1 VGSNGAPDKH
11 PFQVTLDQQTLADA
25 LAQALSDKEV
35 SVEAE
40 NGSWIVSIDGVR
52 TDQIVVHVL
61 DAVRDTLAKRP
72 SASAHVQLDG
82 HDYVMRGEDHIAT
95 TAAEAAC

>member
-1 VGSNGAPDKH
+1 M
-11 PFQVTLDQQTLADA
+11 LDQQTLADA
-25 LAQALSDKEV
+25 LAQALSDNEV
-35 SVEAE
+35 SVQAE

-61 DAVRDTLAKRP
+61 DAIRDTLAERP

-82 HDYVMRGEDHIAT
+82 NDYVMRGEDHIAT
-95 TAAEAAC
+95 TAAEVAG